1 MFFRKKKKDKECKD
15 KVVETKILSPH
26 EEAIK
31 EEEKK
36 KFKIK
41 PKTLAI
47 LICIIAIVIVIL
59 VISGK
64 INSYMEDRGKTFSSA
79 LNSFLLNNYK
89 DASIKLKDIKPT
101 NKDEEAFIKLIRKS
115 KDINE
120 EAEKYED
127 EDIINEYIKVLEEMK
142 KIVEEEDGITI
153 TIYKKDE
160 FKDITI
166 TTVPFD
172 DAIRYAKEQIEKL
185 NEEKKN
191 DLIFGGK
198 KEDNLSI
205 FTYKESKMIGYF
217 IEEVNIKGD
226 GDSYYRNK

>member
-1 MFFRKKKKDKECKD
+1 MFFKKKKKDK
-15 KVVETKILSPH
+15 VVEAKIVSPH
-26 EEAIK
+26 EEAEK

-47 LICIIAIVIVIL
+47 LIGILAIVIVVFAITL
-59 VISGK
+59 K
-64 INSYMEDRGKTFSSA
+64 INSYREDRGKTFSSA
-79 LNSFLLNNYK
+79 LNSFILNNYE
-89 DASIKLKDIKPT
+89 DASIKLKDIKPK

-115 KDINE
+115 KDIKE
-120 EAEKYED
+120 ETEKYED
-127 EDIINEYIKVLEEMK
+127 EEIINEYIKVLEEMK
-142 KIVEEEDGITI
+142 KIVEESDGITI

-185 NEEKKN
+185 NEDKKN
-191 DLIFGGK
+191 NLIFGGK